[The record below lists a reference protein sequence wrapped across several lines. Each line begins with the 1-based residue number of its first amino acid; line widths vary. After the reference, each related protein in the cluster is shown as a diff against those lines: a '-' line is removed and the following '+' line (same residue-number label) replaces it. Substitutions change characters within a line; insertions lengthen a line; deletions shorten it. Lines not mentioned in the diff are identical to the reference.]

1 MVDIPVKENAGLLTG
16 SVYFE
21 GVDREVIFTTS
32 TSEFLLLQ
40 KGNGEF
46 NIPLRIDSRVR
57 SNKILLLHQ
66 TDL

>member
-46 NIPLRIDSRVR
+46 NIPLRIDSR